1 MTMYLNRLDPER
13 ALQSESEFTAL
24 VAAGLATPTALD
36 QAVVSGKAMRK
47 LAARRRHE
55 ALLRSREHH

>member
-1 MTMYLNRLDPER
+1 MTMYLDRLDPAR
-13 ALQSESEFTAL
+13 ARQRDSEFMAL
-24 VAAGLATPTALD
+24 VAAGLATPTAPN

-47 LAARRRHE
+47 LAARARRE